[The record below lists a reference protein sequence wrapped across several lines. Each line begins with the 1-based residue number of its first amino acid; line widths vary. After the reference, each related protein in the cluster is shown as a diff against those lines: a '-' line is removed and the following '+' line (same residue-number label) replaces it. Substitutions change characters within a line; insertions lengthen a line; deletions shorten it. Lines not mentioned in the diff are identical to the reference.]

1 MTQGEVQF
9 TFAPTG
15 TAGAADDFS
24 LDDVQLE
31 AASAASTFERP
42 TIAAQIEEC
51 QRHYCK
57 TFPYN
62 TAPAQNGGVAGALGM
77 ATASTTSGSQGV
89 QWQYPVT
96 MRATPTIVTYNPS
109 AANANWRRISAS
121 SDATVQVDPETTISA
136 SGVFITE
143 QTTALVV
150 GARYYIHA
158 TADAGI

>member
-1 MTQGEVQF
+1 
-9 TFAPTG
+9 
-15 TAGAADDFS
+15 
-24 LDDVQLE
+24 
-31 AASAASTFERP
+31 
-42 TIAAQIEEC
+42 
-51 QRHYCK
+51 
-57 TFPYN
+57 
-62 TAPAQNGGVAGALGM
+62 
-77 ATASTTSGSQGV
+77 
-89 QWQYPVT
+89 